1 MSASLPWLLLL
12 VGVVLDGRLVVE
24 VAFEGVETVGPSPPV
39 GLEPG
44 IDLCQRLGA
53 HPVPPSLCLAAHRHQ
68 TGVAQHPQVL
78 RDPGLAEPEVV
89 DQVADRPLPRMQQI
103 EDPPPGGLGTVS

>member
-1 MSASLPWLLLL
+1 MAASLPWLLLL

-24 VAFEGVETVGPSPPV
+24 VAFEGVETVGPLPPV
-39 GLEPG
+39 GLERG
-44 IDLCQRLGA
+44 IDLRQRLGA
-53 HPVPPSLCLAAHRHQ
+53 HRYHRRLAAHRHQ